1 MPMKTRRWL
10 ALLLAIGCFVLLACP
25 VSAMVAPN
33 DDFYV
38 YDGASVLSE
47 ETEQYILTHSVEL
60 ERKTGAQIVVVTVPT
75 LDGRALEEYATDLFR
90 QWGIGDAEKNNGL
103 LLLCSVGDRQFRVEV
118 GYGLEGDLP
127 DGKTGRM
134 QDAYIIPLL
143 KEDKFDEGIKN
154 GYTAFLQEVS
164 AVYDVTITGDVAI
177 SYEDEAADE
186 MPLILC
192 VMVSFGLSILGNQFL
207 LKKKKKYSYVAFWS
221 LEGVQLLVMAWILQ
235 DFITALCVVGL
246 SVAVGLQFGSEGSS
260 GGRYYGGGFNP
271 VPEADP
277 ADGLLDVLIV
287 RKVSRLLVPT
297 VVGKYKA
304 GRYSELPKLVRHIR
318 TKSLKILCDK
328 PTPIN
333 LDGEMRLAQE
343 ITMEIAR
350 EKIRFFYPKGL
361 SWKAKVL
368 TQV

>member
-1 MPMKTRRWL
+1 MAMKTKICL
-10 ALLLAIGCFVLLACP
+10 TSLLLLFCVSLLCYP
-25 VSAMVAPN
+25 VSAAVVAPT
-33 DDFYV
+33 DAFYV
-38 YDGASVLSE
+38 YDGAQVLSE
-47 ETEQYILTHSVEL
+47 ETEQYILKYSREL
-60 ERKTGAQIVVVTVPT
+60 DVKTGAQIVVVTIPS
-75 LDGRALEEYATDLFR
+75 LEGASLEEYATDLFR
-90 QWGIGDAEKNNGL
+90 QWGIGAAEKNNGL
-103 LLLCSVGDRQFRVEV
+103 LLLCAVEDRQFRVEV

-143 KEDKFDEGIKN
+143 SEDKFDEGIKN

-260 GGRYYGGGFNP
+260 GGRYYGGGHF
-271 VPEADP
+271 
-277 ADGLLDVLIV
+277 GGFGGFGGGSGGGGGFSGGGG
-287 RKVSRLLVPT
+287 RSGGGGSSR
-297 VVGKYKA
+297 G
-304 GRYSELPKLVRHIR
+304 
-318 TKSLKILCDK
+318 
-328 PTPIN
+328 
-333 LDGEMRLAQE
+333 
-343 ITMEIAR
+343 
-350 EKIRFFYPKGL
+350 F
-361 SWKAKVL
+361 
-368 TQV
+368 